1 MLEGLMIG
9 LSTAFSLS
17 NILMVVGG
25 CLIGTFIGMLPGL
38 GPMSIIA
45 IMIPVAITLGDP
57 TAALILLAG
66 VYYGAIFGGSTS
78 SILLNAPG
86 VAGTVATSFDG
97 YPMAKRGEAGK
108 ALTIAAVSS
117 FAGGTIGA
125 ILLIVFAPA
134 LSTVAL
140 LFHSAEYFALMVVG
154 LSAIAAF
161 AGTGQVAKALMMT
174 ILGLILATVGEGAL
188 FNMPRFT
195 MGLMDLQSGLSFITL
210 AMAMFALPEA
220 IFLVLNPARSE
231 TPDDGSGG
239 SGKITGLRFSR
250 AEGRAMLPV
259 IGRQSVQGFF
269 IGVLPGAGA
278 TIASFL
284 GYAVER
290 NLASSEEQKEFG
302 KGSVKGLAAP
312 ETANN
317 AACTG
322 SFVPL
327 LTLGIPGSGT
337 TAILLGA
344 LIALNVTPGPRL
356 MIDEPQI
363 FWAVIISMYI
373 GNLVLL
379 ILNLPLIPYIAKIL
393 AIPRNYLI
401 PFILFF
407 TLMGSYIGQNNST
420 ELLILVGFGVMATIL
435 RFADYPLAP
444 LLIGFILGRMLED
457 NFARSMQLYDGIGF
471 ILERPMTLGLL
482 GLAAVLVLLPS
493 FRARRARRRAEG
505 VADGD

>member
-9 LSTAFSLS
+9 LSTALS
-17 NILMVVGG
+17 IQNLLMVIGG

-57 TAALILLAG
+57 SAALILLAG

-86 VAGTVATSFDG
+86 VAGTVASSFDG
-97 YPMAKRGEAGK
+97 YPMARSGQAGK
-108 ALTIAAVSS
+108 ALTIAAISS
-117 FAGGTIGA
+117 FLGGTIGA
-125 ILLIVFAPA
+125 VLLMVFAPM
-134 LSTVAL
+134 LSTIAL

-161 AGTGQVAKALMMT
+161 AGTGNVAKAVLMT
-174 ILGLILATVGEGAL
+174 LVGLIMATVGEGAL

-195 MGLMDLQSGLSFITL
+195 MGLMDLQSGFSFITL

-220 IFLVLNPARSE
+220 IFLVLNPKRVATE
-231 TPDDGSGG
+231 GDGT
-239 SGKITGLRFSR
+239 SGKITGLRISR
-250 AEGRAMLPV
+250 KEARSIAPV

-290 NLASSEEQKEFG
+290 NIASEEEQKQFG

-356 MIDEPQI
+356 MTDSPEI

-379 ILNLPLIPYIAKIL
+379 VLNLPLIPYIAKVL
-393 AIPRNYLI
+393 SIPRTFLI

-420 ELLILVGFGVMATIL
+420 ELLILVGFGICATIL

-444 LLIGFILGRMLED
+444 LLIGFILGRMMED
-457 NFARSMQLYDGIGF
+457 NFARSMQLADGWGF
-471 ILERPMTLGLL
+471 ILDRPMTLGLL
-482 GLAAVLVLLPS
+482 VIAGLLVIVPS
-493 FRARRARRRAEG
+493 YRARRARARKAGVAEG
-505 VADGD
+505 D

>member
-1 MLEGLMIG
+1 MIEGMLAGLA
-9 LSTAFSLS
+9 TVFSLKM
-17 NILMVVGG
+17 IAIVIGG
-25 CLIGTFIGMLPGL
+25 CLVGTFIGMLPGL

-45 IMIPVAITLGDP
+45 IMIPVAISMGDP
-57 TAALILLAG
+57 SAAMILLAG

-78 SILLNAPG
+78 SILINAPG

-97 YPMAKRGEAGK
+97 FPMARAGKAGK
-108 ALTIAAVSS
+108 ALTIAAIAS

-125 ILLIVFAPA
+125 MLLMAFAPM
-134 LSTVAL
+134 LSSVAL

-161 AGTGQVAKALMMT
+161 AGAGNVAKALMMT
-174 ILGLILATVGEGAL
+174 ILGLMLATVGEGAL

-195 MGLMDLQSGLSFITL
+195 GGFMDLQSGIGFITL

-220 IFLVLNPARSE
+220 MYLILDPSRSKSSE
-231 TPDDGSGG
+231 ESNNEISD
-239 SGKITGLRFSR
+239 LRISKEE
-250 AEGRAMLPV
+250 AKSIAPV
-259 IGRQSVQGFF
+259 IGRQSIQGFF

-290 NLASSEEQKEFG
+290 NIASPKEQEEFG
-302 KGSVKGLAAP
+302 KGSIKGLAAP

-356 MIDEPQI
+356 MIDQPEI
-363 FWAVIISMYI
+363 FWGVIISMYL

-379 ILNLPLIPYIAKIL
+379 ILNLPLIPYIAKVL
-393 AIPRNYLI
+393 TVPRTYLI
-401 PFILFF
+401 PFVLFF
-407 TLMGSYIGQNNST
+407 TLMGVYIGQNNAT
-420 ELLILVGFGVMATIL
+420 ELMILVGLGIGATIFK
-435 RFADYPLAP
+435 FANFPLAP
-444 LLIGFILGRMLED
+444 LLIGFILGPMLEN
-457 NFARSMQLYDGIGF
+457 NFSRSVQLYDGFGF
-471 ILERPMTLGLL
+471 LTDRPMTL
-482 GLAAVLVLLPS
+482 VLLAIAAMLIFLPWIRS
-493 FRARRARRRAEG
+493 FKKRAR
-505 VADGD
+505 V

>member
-1 MLEGLMIG
+1 MLEGLLMG
-9 LSTAFSLS
+9 LTTALSLQ
-17 NILMVVGG
+17 NLLMVVAG

-45 IMIPVAITLGDP
+45 IMIPVAISMGDP
-57 TAALILLAG
+57 SAALILLAG

-86 VAGTVATSFDG
+86 VAGTVASSFDG
-97 YPMAKRGEAGK
+97 YPMARAGKAGK
-108 ALTIAAVSS
+108 ALTIAAIAS

-125 ILLIVFAPA
+125 ILLMIFAPA
-134 LSTVAL
+134 LSSVAL

-161 AGTGQVAKALMMT
+161 AGTGQVAKALIMT
-174 ILGLILATVGEGAL
+174 LLGLIMATVGEGAL

-195 MGLMDLQSGLSFITL
+195 MGVMDLQSGFGFITL

-220 IFLVLNPARSE
+220 LFLVLKPKDLKGGEGEIKDMRISRTEARA
-231 TPDDGSGG
+231 
-239 SGKITGLRFSR
+239 I
-250 AEGRAMLPV
+250 APV
-259 IGRQSVQGFF
+259 IGRQSLQGFF

-290 NLASSEEQKEFG
+290 NIAPKHEQDEFG
-302 KGSVKGLAAP
+302 KGSIKGLAAP

-356 MIDEPQI
+356 MLDEPQI
-363 FWAVIISMYI
+363 FWAVIMSMFI

-379 ILNLPLIPYIAKIL
+379 ILNLPLIPYIAKVL
-393 AIPRNYLI
+393 SVPRTFLI

-407 TLMGSYIGQNNST
+407 TLMGAYIGQNNAT
-420 ELLILVGFGVMATIL
+420 ELLLLVGFGVCATAL
-435 RFADYPLAP
+435 KFADYPLAP
-444 LLIGFILGRMLED
+444 LLIGFILGGMMEN
-457 NFARSMQLYDGIGF
+457 NFSRSMQLYDGVAF
-471 ILERPMTLGLL
+471 IWERPMTLCLL
-482 GLAAVLVLLPS
+482 IIAGILVVLPS
-493 FRARRARRRAEG
+493 YRARRARARAAGVAEG
-505 VADGD
+505 D

>member
-1 MLEGLMIG
+1 MIEGLLIG
-9 LSTAFSLS
+9 LSAAFSLQ
-17 NILMVVGG
+17 NLLMVIAG

-45 IMIPVAITLGDP
+45 IMIPVAITIGDP
-57 TAALILLAG
+57 SAALILLAG

-97 YPMAKRGEAGK
+97 YPMARKGQAGK
-108 ALTIAAVSS
+108 ALTIAAIAS
-117 FAGGTIGA
+117 FGGGTIGA
-125 ILLIVFAPA
+125 ILLMIFAPM

-161 AGTGQVAKALMMT
+161 AGTGNVAKAILMT
-174 ILGLILATVGEGAL
+174 LLGLLMATVGEGAL

-195 MGLMDLQSGLSFITL
+195 MGLMDLQSGFSFITL

-220 IFLVLNPARSE
+220 IFLVLNPARSVQGG
-231 TPDDGSGG
+231 DG
-239 SGKITGLRFSR
+239 GKIDNLRITR
-250 AEGRAMLPV
+250 EEGRKIAPV
-259 IGRQSVQGFF
+259 IGRQSLQGFF

-290 NLASSEEQKEFG
+290 NIASKEEQEEFG
-302 KGSVKGLAAP
+302 KGSIKGLAAP
-312 ETANN
+312 ESANN

-363 FWAVIISMYI
+363 FWAVIISMYV

-379 ILNLPLIPYIAKIL
+379 VLNLPLIPYIAKVL
-393 AIPRNYLI
+393 SIPRNYLI

-407 TLMGSYIGQNNST
+407 TLMGSYIGQNNAT
-420 ELLILVGFGVMATIL
+420 ELLLLVGMGVCATIL

-471 ILERPMTLGLL
+471 ILDRPMTLGLL
-482 GLAAVLVLLPS
+482 VVAILLVVVPS
-493 FRARRARRRAEG
+493 YRARRARARQAG
-505 VADGD
+505 IADGD

>member
-9 LSTAFSLS
+9 LSTAINPFNLM
-17 NILMVVGG
+17 MVVFG
-25 CLIGTFIGMLPGL
+25 CMIGTFIGMLPGL

-45 IMIPVAITLGDP
+45 IMIPIAITLGDP

-97 YPMAKRGEAGK
+97 YPMAQKGMAGK
-108 ALTIAAVSS
+108 ALTIAAISS

-125 ILLIVFAPA
+125 ILLMIFAPM
-134 LSTVAL
+134 LSSVAL

-161 AGTGQVAKALMMT
+161 AGTGQVGKALMMT
-174 ILGLILATVGEGAL
+174 LLGLIMATVGEGAL

-195 MGLMDLQSGLSFITL
+195 MGLIDLQSGFSFITL

-220 IFLVLNPARSE
+220 IFLVMNPARSAQG
-231 TPDDGSGG
+231 DSDASG
-239 SGKITGLRFSR
+239 GKITGLRITRSEAR
-250 AEGRAMLPV
+250 SIAPV

-290 NLASSEEQKEFG
+290 NIAPKAEQEEFG
-302 KGSVKGLAAP
+302 KGSIKGLSAP

-356 MIDEPQI
+356 MTDEPQV

-407 TLMGSYIGQNNST
+407 TLMGAYIGQNNAT
-420 ELLILVGFGVMATIL
+420 ELLILVGFGVVATIL

-444 LLIGFILGRMLED
+444 LLIGFILGTMLED
-457 NFARSMQLYDGIGF
+457 NFSRSMQLYGGLDF

-482 GLAAVLVLLPS
+482 VLAAILVLLPS
-493 FRARRARRRAEG
+493 YRAMRARKRAQG

>member
-1 MLEGLMIG
+1 MLEGIMIG
-9 LSTAFSLS
+9 LTAAFSLQ
-17 NILMVVGG
+17 NLLMVVAG

-57 TAALILLAG
+57 AAALILLAG

-97 YPMAKRGEAGK
+97 YPMAQKGQAGK
-108 ALTIAAVSS
+108 ALTIAAVAS

-125 ILLIVFAPA
+125 ILLMVFAPA

-174 ILGLILATVGEGAL
+174 MLGLMLATVGEGAL
-188 FNMPRFT
+188 FSMPRFT
-195 MGLMDLQSGLSFITL
+195 LGLMDLQSGISFITL

-220 IFLVLNPARSE
+220 MFLVLNPARGTNGE
-231 TPDDGSGG
+231 GG
-239 SGKITGLRFSR
+239 SNKITGLRFSR
-250 AEGRAMLPV
+250 AEGRAMMPV

-290 NLASSEEQKEFG
+290 NLASPEEQKEFG

-356 MIDEPQI
+356 MTDTPEI
-363 FWAVIISMYI
+363 FWAVIISMFI

-393 AIPRNYLI
+393 TIPREYLI

-407 TLMGSYIGQNNST
+407 TLMGAYIGQNNAT
-420 ELLILVGFGVMATIL
+420 ELLILVGLGVVATIL

-444 LLIGFILGRMLED
+444 LLIGFILGTMLED
-457 NFARSMQLYDGIGF
+457 NFSRSMQLYQGVGF
-471 ILERPMTLGLL
+471 VLERPMTLALL
-482 GLAAVLVLLPS
+482 VMALLLVLLPS
-493 FRARRARRRAEG
+493 YRARRARKRAEG

>member
-1 MLEGLMIG
+1 MLEGILAGLYTVMSFKMI
-9 LSTAFSLS
+9 A
-17 NILMVVGG
+17 IVVGG

-45 IMIPVAITLGDP
+45 IMIPIAIKMGDP
-57 TAALILLAG
+57 SAALILLAG

-78 SILLNAPG
+78 SILINAPG
-86 VAGTVATSFDG
+86 VASTVASAFDG
-97 YPMAKRGEAGK
+97 FPMARSGKAGK
-108 ALTIAAVSS
+108 ALTIAAISS
-117 FAGGTIGA
+117 FMGGTVGA
-125 ILLIVFAPA
+125 ILLMIFAPMLA
-134 LSTVAL
+134 SVAL
-140 LFHSAEYFALMVVG
+140 LFHSAEYFAMMVLG

-161 AGTGQVAKALMMT
+161 AGTGQVGKALMMT
-174 ILGLILATVGEGAL
+174 ILGLILATVGESTL
-188 FNMPRFT
+188 FNGARFT
-195 MGLMDLQSGLSFITL
+195 GGILDLQSGIGFITL

-220 IFLVLNPARSE
+220 MYLVLDPKRSK
-231 TPDDGSGG
+231 TDGAG
-239 SGKITGLRFSR
+239 GKIKDLRITR
-250 AEGRAMLPV
+250 AEARQIAPV
-259 IGRQSVQGFF
+259 IARQSVQGFL

-290 NLASSEEQKEFG
+290 NLATKEEQKEFG

-356 MIDEPQI
+356 MIDQPEI
-363 FWAVIISMYI
+363 FWGVIISMYI

-379 ILNLPLIPYIAKIL
+379 VLNLPLIPYIAKIL
-393 AIPRNYLI
+393 AVPRTYLI

-407 TLMGSYIGQNNST
+407 TLMGAYIGQNNAT
-420 ELLILVGFGVMATIL
+420 ELLLLVAMGLVATIL

-444 LLIGFILGRMLED
+444 LLIGFILGPMLED

-471 ILERPMTLGLL
+471 ILQRPMTMGLL
-482 GLAAVLVLLPS
+482 ALAVFLILLPS
-493 FRARRARRRAEG
+493 LRARRAAIRASG
-505 VADGD
+505 TADGD

>member
-1 MLEGLMIG
+1 MLEGILLG
-9 LSTAFSLS
+9 LSTAFSLT
-17 NILMVVGG
+17 NIMMVIGG

-57 TAALILLAG
+57 SAALILLAG

-97 YPMAKRGEAGK
+97 YPMARQGKAGK
-108 ALTIAAVSS
+108 ALTIAAIAS

-125 ILLIVFAPA
+125 LLLMVFAPA

-174 ILGLILATVGEGAL
+174 IMGLIMATVGEGAL
-188 FNMPRFT
+188 FNAPRFT
-195 MGLMDLQSGLSFITL
+195 MGLMDLQSGFSFITL

-220 IFLVLNPARSE
+220 LFLVLNPLRQE
-231 TPDDGSGG
+231 QSGER
-239 SGKITGLRFSR
+239 GKIDNLRISR
-250 AEGRAMLPV
+250 AEARAIAPV
-259 IGRQSVQGFF
+259 IGRQSIQGFF

-290 NLASSEEQKEFG
+290 NIATKAEQEEFG

-356 MIDEPQI
+356 MVDEPQL
-363 FWAVIISMYI
+363 FWAVIISMYL
-373 GNLVLL
+373 GNLILL
-379 ILNLPLIPYIAKIL
+379 ILNLPLIPYIARIL
-393 AIPRNYLI
+393 AVPRTFLI

-407 TLMGSYIGQNNST
+407 TLMGAYIGQNNAT
-420 ELLILVGFGVMATIL
+420 ELLILVGLGLAATVL

-457 NFARSMQLYDGIGF
+457 NFSRAMQLYDGVGF
-471 ILERPMTLGLL
+471 ILARPMTLALL
-482 GLAAVLVLLPS
+482 VVAALLVFLPS
-493 FRARRARRRAEG
+493 YRARRARARASGVAEG
-505 VADGD
+505 D

>member
-1 MLEGLMIG
+1 MWEGMLAGLTTILSVKMI
-9 LSTAFSLS
+9 L
-17 NILMVVGG
+17 IVVGG

-45 IMIPVAITLGDP
+45 IMIPVAITIGDP
-57 TAALILLAG
+57 SAALILLAG

-78 SILLNAPG
+78 SILINAPG

-97 YPMAKRGEAGK
+97 YPMARSGQAGK
-108 ALTIAAVSS
+108 ALTIAAISS

-125 ILLIVFAPA
+125 VLLMGFAPA
-134 LSTVAL
+134 LVQVAL
-140 LFHSAEYFALMVVG
+140 LFHSAEYFALMVLG

-161 AGTGQVAKALMMT
+161 AGRGQVSKALMMT
-174 ILGLILATVGEGAL
+174 CLGLMLATVGESSL
-188 FNMPRFT
+188 FQMPRFT
-195 MGLMDLQSGLSFITL
+195 MGLMDLQSGVGFITL

-220 IFLVLNPARSE
+220 LLLILDPKRSKAPDEQQNEISQLRITREEAR
-231 TPDDGSGG
+231 T
-239 SGKITGLRFSR
+239 I
-250 AEGRAMLPV
+250 APV
-259 IGRQSVQGFF
+259 IGRQSIQGFL

-290 NLASSEEQKEFG
+290 NISSPKDQEMFG
-302 KGSVKGLAAP
+302 KGSIKGLAAP

-344 LIALNVTPGPRL
+344 LVALNVTPGPRL
-356 MIDEPQI
+356 MTDQPEI
-363 FWAVIISMYI
+363 FWGVIMSMYI
-373 GNLVLL
+373 GNVVLL
-379 ILNLPLIPYIAKIL
+379 VLNLPLIPYIAKL
-393 AIPRNYLI
+393 LTVPRSYLI

-407 TLMGSYIGQNNST
+407 TLMGVYIGQNNAT
-420 ELLILVGFGVMATIL
+420 ELLILVGLGVMATVFRIGG
-435 RFADYPLAP
+435 YPLAP
-444 LLIGFILGRMLED
+444 LLIGFILGPMLEN
-457 NFARSMQLYDGIGF
+457 NFARAIKLYDGLGF
-471 ILERPMTLGLL
+471 LWERPMTGALL
-482 GLAAVLVLLPS
+482 VLSLVLVCLPS
-493 FRARRARRRAEG
+493 LRGWQQRRKLKAKAENS
-505 VADGD
+505 

>member
-1 MLEGLMIG
+1 MLEGLLIG
-9 LSTAFSLS
+9 LAAAFSIKNLA
-17 NILMVVGG
+17 MVVAG

-97 YPMAKRGEAGK
+97 YPMAQRGEAGK
-108 ALTIAAVSS
+108 ALTVAAVAS

-125 ILLIVFAPA
+125 VLLMIFAPM
-134 LSTVAL
+134 LSSVAL

-161 AGTGQVAKALMMT
+161 AGTGQVGKALMMT

-195 MGLMDLQSGLSFITL
+195 MGMMDLQSGISFITL

-220 IFLVLNPARSE
+220 LFLVLNPARSE
-231 TPDDGSGG
+231 RGGQTSGG
-239 SGKITGLRFSR
+239 GKIGGLRFSR

-290 NLASSEEQKEFG
+290 NLASAEEQKQFG

-356 MIDEPQI
+356 MIDEPDV

-379 ILNLPLIPYIAKIL
+379 VLNLPLIPYIAKIL
-393 AIPRNYLI
+393 AIPRHYLI

-407 TLMGSYIGQNNST
+407 TLMGAYIGQNNAT
-420 ELLILVGFGVMATIL
+420 ELLLLVGLGVLATVL

-444 LLIGFILGRMLED
+444 LLIGFILGTMLEN
-457 NFARSMQLYDGIGF
+457 NFARSMQLYRGLDF
-471 ILERPMTLGLL
+471 IWERPMTLALL
-482 GLAAVLVLLPS
+482 VLAALLVVLPAY
-493 FRARRARRRAEG
+493 RGRRARKRAEG

>member
-9 LSTAFSLS
+9 LGAAFSVQNL
-17 NILMVVGG
+17 LMVVAG

-45 IMIPVAITLGDP
+45 IMIPVAITIGDP
-57 TAALILLAG
+57 SAALILLAG

-97 YPMAKRGEAGK
+97 YPMARKGQAGK
-108 ALTIAAVSS
+108 ALTIAAIAS
-117 FAGGTIGA
+117 FGGGTIGA
-125 ILLIVFAPA
+125 ILLMVFAPM

-161 AGTGQVAKALMMT
+161 AGTGNVAKAILMT
-174 ILGLILATVGEGAL
+174 LLGLVMATVGEGVL

-195 MGLMDLQSGLSFITL
+195 MGLMDLQSGFSFITL

-220 IFLVLNPARSE
+220 LFLVMNPARSAQ
-231 TPDDGSGG
+231 GG
-239 SGKITGLRFSR
+239 ESGKIENLRITR
-250 AEGRAMLPV
+250 EEGRKIAPV
-259 IGRQSVQGFF
+259 IGRQSIQGFF

-290 NLASSEEQKEFG
+290 NIATKEEQDEFG
-302 KGSVKGLAAP
+302 KGSIKGLAAP

-356 MIDEPQI
+356 MIDNPQV

-373 GNLVLL
+373 GNIVLL

-407 TLMGSYIGQNNST
+407 TLMGSYIGQNNAT
-420 ELLILVGFGVMATIL
+420 ELLILVGMGICATVL

-444 LLIGFILGRMLED
+444 LLIGFILGGMLED
-457 NFARSMQLYDGIGF
+457 NFSRSMQLYDGIGF
-471 ILERPMTLGLL
+471 TVDRPMTLGLL
-482 GLAAVLVLLPS
+482 VIAVLLVVIPS
-493 FRARRARRRAEG
+493 YRARRAKARREG
-505 VADGD
+505 VAEGD